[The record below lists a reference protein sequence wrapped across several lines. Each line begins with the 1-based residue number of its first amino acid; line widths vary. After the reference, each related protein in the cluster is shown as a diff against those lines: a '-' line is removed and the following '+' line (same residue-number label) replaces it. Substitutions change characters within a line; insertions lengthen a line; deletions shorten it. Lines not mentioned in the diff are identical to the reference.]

1 MSKKTVDGTLAA
13 ETFPAPP
20 EELPVGVQ
28 AAEAA
33 IGREPAA
40 EPVTWGKAFWTAL
53 WVNTTYFAEGLP
65 LIITLRLGTVFFTDI
80 GASLTS
86 IGYVNFLGLPW
97 NVKFLWAPLLDIFGT
112 KRRWLVT
119 LQTIVGTV
127 ILGVA
132 WAAYRVPMESPHG
145 HLTAIALMLVVLA
158 FVAATND
165 IAIDAYYMEAIR
177 GIREQA
183 AYTGH
188 KAMGYRIAV
197 IAGVT
202 GLLGLASVSP
212 DKHLDWA
219 LAFGVGGVTMLAFAL
234 FHAIALPRP
243 EAKRTTSRPDIRATF
258 ATFGRAFWS
267 YLQQDKIAIVLLFI
281 LTYKIGDEIL
291 FSMNSA
297 FLMRGLGVTKGQL
310 SWLAGVVGAG
320 TTIAGAMA
328 GSYWIKRNGLKK
340 AIWPLTI
347 IMNFNIWAYVW
358 LAYAKP
364 DPNTPSGFALIAFV
378 HGYENMA
385 AALGNAV
392 LLVYLLTTCKAEFKA
407 AHYAIG
413 SAIMSIPSR
422 VIGGFGG
429 AIVTHIGFLNFF
441 ILGFLVSLPSML
453 LLFVVP
459 QKDDP
464 PRGTVVPAG
473 GH

>member
-1 MSKKTVDGTLAA
+1 MSKKTVDDTLEA
-13 ETFPAPP
+13 EVFPAPP

-28 AAEAA
+28 PAEAVVA
-33 IGREPAA
+33 PEPAS

-97 NVKFLWAPLLDIFGT
+97 NIKFLWAPLLDIFGT

-119 LQTIVGTV
+119 LQTIVGLV

-132 WAAYRVPMESPHG
+132 WAAYRVPMENPHG
-145 HLTAIALMLVVLA
+145 HLTGIALTLVLLA

-165 IAIDAYYMEAIR
+165 IAIDAYYMEGIR

-202 GLLGLASVSP
+202 GLLGLSAVSP

-219 LAFGVGGVTMLAFAL
+219 LAFGVGGATMLVLAL

-243 EAKRTTSRPDIRATF
+243 ETARVTRPDVRGTF

-297 FLMRGLGVTKGQL
+297 FLMRELHVTKGQL

-328 GSYWIKRNGLKK
+328 GSYWIKRKGLKK

-347 IMNFNIWAYVW
+347 LMNFNIWAYVW
-358 LAYAKP
+358 LAWSKP
-364 DPNTPSGFALIAFV
+364 DPTTPNGFAMIAFV
-378 HGYENMA
+378 HGYEMMA

-422 VIGGFGG
+422 VVGGFGG
-429 AIVTHIGFLNFF
+429 AIAAHIGFLNFF

-459 QKDDP
+459 LKDDP
-464 PRGTVVPAG
+464 QRGPAVPAA

>member
-1 MSKKTVDGTLAA
+1 MSKKTVDDALEA
-13 ETFPAPP
+13 EVFPAPP

-28 AAEAA
+28 PAEAVVA
-33 IGREPAA
+33 PEPAP

-97 NVKFLWAPLLDIFGT
+97 NIKFLWAPLLDIFGT

-119 LQTIVGTV
+119 LQTIVGLV

-132 WAAYRVPMESPHG
+132 WAAYRVPMDNPHG
-145 HLTAIALMLVVLA
+145 HLTGIALTLVLLA

-165 IAIDAYYMEAIR
+165 IAIDAYYMEGIR

-202 GLLGLASVSP
+202 GLLGLSAVSP

-219 LAFGVGGVTMLAFAL
+219 LAFGVGGATMLVLAL

-243 EAKRTTSRPDIRATF
+243 ETARVTRPDLRGTF

-267 YLQQDKIAIVLLFI
+267 YLQQDKIGIVLLFI

-297 FLMRGLGVTKGQL
+297 FLMRELNVTKGQL

-328 GSYWIKRNGLKK
+328 GSYWIKRKGLKK

-347 IMNFNIWAYVW
+347 LMNFNIWAYVW
-358 LAYAKP
+358 LAWSKP
-364 DPNTPSGFALIAFV
+364 DPTTPNGFALIAFV
-378 HGYENMA
+378 HGYEMMA

-422 VIGGFGG
+422 VVGGFGG
-429 AIVTHIGFLNFF
+429 AIAAHIGFLNFF

-459 QKDDP
+459 LKDDP
-464 PRGTVVPAG
+464 QRGPAVPAA

>member
-1 MSKKTVDGTLAA
+1 MSTRAEDRPVEAQEKAA
-13 ETFPAPP
+13 A
-20 EELPVGVQ
+20 VAV
-28 AAEAA
+28 
-33 IGREPAA
+33 EPAA
-40 EPVTWGKAFWTAL
+40 ASSWGKAFWTAL

-97 NVKFLWAPLLDIFGT
+97 NFKFLWAPLLDIFGT
-112 KRRWLVT
+112 KRRWLVW
-119 LQTIVGTV
+119 LQAIVGLV
-127 ILGVA
+127 ILAVA

-145 HLTAIALMLVVLA
+145 HLTGIAVMLVILA

-188 KAMGYRIAV
+188 KAMGYRIAI

-202 GLLGLASVSP
+202 GLLGLAALSP
-212 DKHLDWA
+212 DKRLDWA
-219 LAFGVGGVTMLAFAL
+219 LAFGTGGLTMLVFAL
-234 FHAIALPRP
+234 FHAVALPRP
-243 EAKRTTSRPDIRATF
+243 ELSGGPRPDLRQTF
-258 ATFGRAFWS
+258 ATFGRAFGS

-297 FLMRGLGVTKGQL
+297 FLLRELGVTKGQL
-310 SWLAGVVGAG
+310 SWLAGVIGAG

-328 GSYWIKRNGLKK
+328 GSYWIKRKGLKK

-358 LAYAKP
+358 LAWAKP
-364 DPNTPSGFALIAFV
+364 DPATPHGFAWIAFV
-378 HGYENMA
+378 HGYENFA

-422 VIGGFGG
+422 LVGGFGG
-429 AIVTHIGFLNFF
+429 AIAAHIGFLSFF

-459 QKDDP
+459 LKDDP
-464 PRGTVVPAG
+464 QPAG
-473 GH
+473 PAPARGH

>member
-1 MSKKTVDGTLAA
+1 MSKKTVDDALEA
-13 ETFPAPP
+13 EVFPAPP

-28 AAEAA
+28 PAEAVVA
-33 IGREPAA
+33 PEPAS

-97 NVKFLWAPLLDIFGT
+97 NIKFLWAPLLDIFGT

-119 LQTIVGTV
+119 LQTIVGLV

-132 WAAYRVPMESPHG
+132 WAAYRVPMENPHG
-145 HLTAIALMLVVLA
+145 HLTGIALMLVVLA

-165 IAIDAYYMEAIR
+165 IAIDAYYMEGIR

-202 GLLGLASVSP
+202 GLLGLSAVSP
-212 DKHLDWA
+212 DKHVDWA
-219 LAFGVGGVTMLAFAL
+219 LAFGVGGATMLLLAL
-234 FHAIALPRP
+234 FHAFTLPRP
-243 EAKRTTSRPDIRATF
+243 EAKRTSRPDVRSTF

-297 FLMRGLGVTKGQL
+297 FLMRELNVTKGQL

-328 GSYWIKRNGLKK
+328 GSYWIKRKGLKK

-347 IMNFNIWAYVW
+347 LMNFNIWAYVW
-358 LAYAKP
+358 LAWSKP
-364 DPNTPSGFALIAFV
+364 DPTTPHGFALIAFV
-378 HGYENMA
+378 HGYEMMA

-422 VIGGFGG
+422 VVGGFGG
-429 AIVTHIGFLNFF
+429 AIAAHIGFLNFF
-441 ILGFLVSLPSML
+441 ILGFLVSMPSML

-459 QKDDP
+459 LKDDP
-464 PRGTVVPAG
+464 QPGSAVPAG

>member
-1 MSKKTVDGTLAA
+1 MGKKLDDTLEA
-13 ETFPAPP
+13 EVYPALP
-20 EELPVGVQ
+20 EERTVGVPP
-28 AAEAA
+28 AEAA
-33 IGREPAA
+33 AA
-40 EPVTWGKAFWTAL
+40 ERPEAPKAWGKAFWTAF

-65 LIITLRLGTVFFTDI
+65 LIITLRLGSVFFTDI

-97 NVKFLWAPLLDIFGT
+97 NFKFLWAPLLDIFGT
-112 KRRWLVT
+112 KRRWLVS
-119 LQTIVGTV
+119 LQTIVGLV
-127 ILGVA
+127 ILAVA
-132 WAAYRVPMESPHG
+132 WAAYRVPMEDPHG
-145 HLTAIALMLVVLA
+145 HLTGIALMLVVLA

-165 IAIDAYYMEAIR
+165 IAIDAYYMEAIQ

-202 GLLGLASVSP
+202 GLLGLAAVSP

-219 LAFGVGGVTMLAFAL
+219 LAFGVGGATMLALAL

-243 EAKRTTSRPDIRATF
+243 ERPRDQRPDLGATI
-258 ATFGRAFWS
+258 AAFGRAFWS
-267 YLQQDKIAIVLLFI
+267 YLQQDRIAIVLLFI

-297 FLMRGLGVTKGQL
+297 FLMRELHVTKGQL

-328 GSYWIKRNGLKK
+328 GSYWIKRQGLRK
-340 AIWPLTI
+340 AVWPLTVL
-347 IMNFNIWAYVW
+347 MNFNIWAYVW
-358 LAYAKP
+358 LAWAKP
-364 DPNTPSGFALIAFV
+364 DPAIPSGFAVIAFV
-378 HGYENMA
+378 HGYEMLA

-392 LLVYLLTTCKAEFKA
+392 LLVYLLTTCKPEFKA

-422 VIGGFGG
+422 VVGGFGG
-429 AIVTHIGFLNFF
+429 AIAAHIGFLAFF

-459 QKDDP
+459 LKDDP
-464 PRGTVVPAG
+464 RRAAPAG

>member
-1 MSKKTVDGTLAA
+1 MTKKTDDPLEA
-13 ETFPAPP
+13 ETFPVPGQ
-20 EELPVGVQ
+20 EVPVGVQ
-28 AAEAA
+28 EAEAVVD
-33 IGREPAA
+33 GAA
-40 EPVTWGKAFWTAL
+40 PKSWWAATRTAA

-65 LIITLRLGTVFFTDI
+65 LIITLRLGTVFFTDM

-97 NVKFLWAPLLDIFGT
+97 NFKFLWAPLLDIFGT
-112 KRRWLVT
+112 KRRWLVS
-119 LQTIVGTV
+119 LQAIVGVV

-132 WAAYRVPMESPHG
+132 WAAYRVPMDDPHG
-145 HLTAIALMLVVLA
+145 HLRAIGLTLVILA

-165 IAIDAYYMEAIR
+165 IAIDAYYMEGIR

-188 KAMGYRIAV
+188 KAMGYRIAI

-202 GLLGLASVSP
+202 GLLGLSAISA
-212 DKHLDWA
+212 DKRLDWA
-219 LAFGVGGVTMLAFAL
+219 LAFGVGGVTMLVLAV
-234 FHAIALPRP
+234 FHAIVLPRP
-243 EAKRTTSRPDIRATF
+243 ETARTTSTNVRATF
-258 ATFGRAFWS
+258 VTFGRAFLT

-297 FLMRGLGVTKGQL
+297 FLMRELGVTKGQL

-320 TTIAGAMA
+320 TTIVGAMA
-328 GSYWIKRNGLKK
+328 GSYWIRRKGLKK

-347 IMNFNIWAYVW
+347 LMNFNIWAYVW

-364 DPNTPSGFALIAFV
+364 DPTTSSGFASIAFV
-378 HGYENMA
+378 HGYENLA

-392 LLVYLLTTCKAEFKA
+392 LLVYLLTTCKQEFKA

-429 AIVTHIGFLNFF
+429 AIATHIGFLNFF

-459 QKDDP
+459 LRDDQQP
-464 PRGTVVPAG
+464 PAAIPP
-473 GH
+473 H

>member
-1 MSKKTVDGTLAA
+1 MSKKTVDDALEA
-13 ETFPAPP
+13 EVFPAPP

-28 AAEAA
+28 PAEAVVA
-33 IGREPAA
+33 PEPAS

-97 NVKFLWAPLLDIFGT
+97 NIKFLWAPLLDIFGT

-119 LQTIVGTV
+119 LQTIVGLV

-132 WAAYRVPMESPHG
+132 WAAYRVPMENPHG
-145 HLTAIALMLVVLA
+145 HLTGIALTLVLLA

-165 IAIDAYYMEAIR
+165 IAIDAYYMEGIR

-202 GLLGLASVSP
+202 GLLGLSAVSP

-219 LAFGVGGVTMLAFAL
+219 LAFGVGGATMLVLAL

-243 EAKRTTSRPDIRATF
+243 ETARVTRPDLRGTF

-267 YLQQDKIAIVLLFI
+267 YLQQDKIGIVLLFI

-297 FLMRGLGVTKGQL
+297 FLMRELNVTKGQL

-328 GSYWIKRNGLKK
+328 GSYWIKRKGLKK

-347 IMNFNIWAYVW
+347 LMNFNIWAYVW
-358 LAYAKP
+358 LAWSKP
-364 DPNTPSGFALIAFV
+364 DPTTPNGFALIAFV
-378 HGYENMA
+378 HGYEMMA

-422 VIGGFGG
+422 VVGGFGG
-429 AIVTHIGFLNFF
+429 AMAAHIGFLNFF

-459 QKDDP
+459 LKDDP
-464 PRGTVVPAG
+464 QRGPAVPAA

>member
-1 MSKKTVDGTLAA
+1 MSKKTVDDALEA
-13 ETFPAPP
+13 EVFPAPP

-28 AAEAA
+28 PAEAVVAAE
-33 IGREPAA
+33 PAS

-97 NVKFLWAPLLDIFGT
+97 NIKFLWAPLLDIFGT

-119 LQTIVGTV
+119 LQTIVGLV

-132 WAAYRVPMESPHG
+132 WAAYRVPMENPHG
-145 HLTAIALMLVVLA
+145 HLTGIALTLVLLA

-165 IAIDAYYMEAIR
+165 IAIDAYYMEGIR

-202 GLLGLASVSP
+202 GLLGLSAVSP

-219 LAFGVGGVTMLAFAL
+219 LAFGVGGATMLVLAL

-243 EAKRTTSRPDIRATF
+243 ETARVSRPDVRGTF

-297 FLMRGLGVTKGQL
+297 FLMRELGVTKGQL

-328 GSYWIKRNGLKK
+328 GSYWIKRKGLKK

-347 IMNFNIWAYVW
+347 LMNFNIWAYVW
-358 LAYAKP
+358 LAWSKP
-364 DPNTPSGFALIAFV
+364 NPATPNGFALIAFV
-378 HGYENMA
+378 HGYEMLA

-422 VIGGFGG
+422 VVGGFGG
-429 AIVTHIGFLNFF
+429 AIAAHIGFLNFF

-459 QKDDP
+459 LKDDP
-464 PRGTVVPAG
+464 QRGGAVPAA

>member
-1 MSKKTVDGTLAA
+1 MNKKTDDTLEA
-13 ETFPAPP
+13 ETFPVPDQEA
-20 EELPVGVQ
+20 PVGVQ
-28 AAEAA
+28 EAQA
-33 IGREPAA
+33 VVADTAA
-40 EPVTWGKAFWTAL
+40 EPVSWGKAFRTAL

-97 NVKFLWAPLLDIFGT
+97 NFKFLWAPLLDIFGT
-112 KRRWLVT
+112 KRRWLVS
-119 LQTIVGTV
+119 LQTIVGLV
-127 ILGVA
+127 VLGVA
-132 WAAYRVPMESPHG
+132 WAAWRVPMANPHG
-145 HLTAIALMLVVLA
+145 HLTAIALMLVMLA

-165 IAIDAYYMEAIR
+165 IAIDAYYMEAIK

-188 KAMGYRIAV
+188 KAMGYRLAV

-202 GLLGLASVSP
+202 GLLGLSAVSA

-219 LAFGVGGVTMLAFAL
+219 LAFGVGGATMLAFAL
-234 FHAIALPRP
+234 FHYLVLPRP
-243 EAKRTTSRPDIRATF
+243 EQARVTRPDLRGTF

-267 YLQQDKIAIVLLFI
+267 YLQQDKIALVLLFI

-291 FSMNSA
+291 FSMNTA

-320 TTIAGAMA
+320 TTIVGAMA
-328 GSYWIKRNGLKK
+328 GSYWIKRNGLRK

-347 IMNFNIWAYVW
+347 LMNFNIWAYVW
-358 LAYAKP
+358 LAWAKP
-364 DPNTPSGFALIAFV
+364 DPGTSQGFAMIAFV
-378 HGYENMA
+378 HGYENLA

-422 VIGGFGG
+422 VVGGFGG
-429 AIVTHIGFLNFF
+429 AIAAQIGFLNFF

-459 QKDDP
+459 LKDDAAP
-464 PRGTVVPAG
+464 ARAPAPAG
-473 GH
+473 H

>member
-1 MSKKTVDGTLAA
+1 MSKKTVDETLEA
-13 ETFPAPP
+13 EVFPAPP

-28 AAEAA
+28 VAEAA
-33 IGREPAA
+33 LEPA
-40 EPVTWGKAFWTAL
+40 PPPQTWGKAFWTAL

-97 NVKFLWAPLLDIFGT
+97 NFKFLWAPLLDIFGT
-112 KRRWLVT
+112 KRRWLVA
-119 LQTIVGTV
+119 LQAIVGFV
-127 ILGVA
+127 VLGVA
-132 WAAYRVPMESPHG
+132 WAAYRVPMENPHG
-145 HLTAIALMLVVLA
+145 HLTGIALMLVVLA

-188 KAMGYRIAV
+188 KAMGYRIAI

-202 GLLGLASVSP
+202 GLLGLAAVSP
-212 DKHLDWA
+212 DKHLDWF
-219 LAFGVGGVTMLAFAL
+219 LAFGVGGLTMLAMAL

-243 EAKRTTSRPDIRATF
+243 EEAHRERPDLRATF
-258 ATFGRAFWS
+258 STFGRAFWS
-267 YLQQDKIAIVLLFI
+267 YLQQDKIALVLLFI

-310 SWLAGVVGAG
+310 SWLAGVVGAA
-320 TTIAGAMA
+320 TTIVGAMIGA
-328 GSYWIKRNGLKK
+328 YWIRRQGLRK

-347 IMNFNIWAYVW
+347 LMNFNIWAYVW
-358 LAYAKP
+358 LAWAKP
-364 DPNTPSGFALIAFV
+364 DPTTPGGFASIAFV
-378 HGYENMA
+378 HGYEYMA

-392 LLVYLLTTCKAEFKA
+392 LLVYLLTTCKPEFKA

-422 VIGGFGG
+422 VVGGFGG
-429 AIVTHIGFLNFF
+429 AIVTQIGFLNFF
-441 ILGFLVSLPSML
+441 ILGFVVSLPAML

-459 QKDDP
+459 LKDDAAP
-464 PRGTVVPAG
+464 GRATPAG
-473 GH
+473 H

>member
-1 MSKKTVDGTLAA
+1 MARSTGGASVTRKHDETLEA
-13 ETFPAPP
+13 EVFPAPP

-33 IGREPAA
+33 LEPT
-40 EPVTWGKAFWTAL
+40 PPPKTWGKAFWTAL

-65 LIITLRLGTVFFTDI
+65 LIVTLRLGTVFFTDI

-97 NVKFLWAPLLDIFGT
+97 NFKFLWAPLLDIFGT
-112 KRRWLVT
+112 KRRWLVA
-119 LQTIVGTV
+119 LQTIVGVV

-132 WAAYRVPMESPHG
+132 WAAYRVPMDNPHG

-188 KAMGYRIAV
+188 KAMGYRIAI

-202 GLLGLASVSP
+202 GLLGLAAVSP

-219 LAFGVGGVTMLAFAL
+219 LAFGVGGMTMLVFAL
-234 FHAIALPRP
+234 FHALALPRP
-243 EAKRTTSRPDIRATF
+243 EKARLERPDLRETF

-267 YLQQDKIAIVLLFI
+267 YLQQDKIALVLLFI

-297 FLMRGLGVTKGQL
+297 L
-310 SWLAGVVGAG
+310 
-320 TTIAGAMA
+320 
-328 GSYWIKRNGLKK
+328 
-340 AIWPLTI
+340 
-347 IMNFNIWAYVW
+347 
-358 LAYAKP
+358 
-364 DPNTPSGFALIAFV
+364 D
-378 HGYENMA
+378 
-385 AALGNAV
+385 
-392 LLVYLLTTCKAEFKA
+392 
-407 AHYAIG
+407 
-413 SAIMSIPSR
+413 
-422 VIGGFGG
+422 
-429 AIVTHIGFLNFF
+429 
-441 ILGFLVSLPSML
+441 
-453 LLFVVP
+453 
-459 QKDDP
+459 
-464 PRGTVVPAG
+464 
-473 GH
+473 